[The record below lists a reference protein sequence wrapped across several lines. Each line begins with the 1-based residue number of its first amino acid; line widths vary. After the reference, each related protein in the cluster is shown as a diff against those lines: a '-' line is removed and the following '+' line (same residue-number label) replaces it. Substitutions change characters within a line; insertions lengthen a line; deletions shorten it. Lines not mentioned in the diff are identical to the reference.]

1 MTREFKSTRTKHKR
15 RPLRALQS
23 PPGAPGIRTVPTVGQ
38 RYLLTMSIGDDT
50 DRDQLFMD
58 WVGGVIR
65 QFKTQGWTRERVAE
79 AGDVSRNQL
88 YQWEGRGKKGF
99 SRPHPDKVRT
109 FCEGLGIPWELP
121 FRIMGWDT
129 SGRRHT
135 PPQPEVKSEI
145 DRRIGLLLVAL
156 DLPGISD
163 DERRELDVQ
172 LARLR
177 ATQRMNEDAIKAADE
192 ALKRHGAA

>member
-1 MTREFKSTRTKHKR
+1 
-15 RPLRALQS
+15 
-23 PPGAPGIRTVPTVGQ
+23 
-38 RYLLTMSIGDDT
+38 MSFGDDT

-58 WVGGVIR
+58 WVSGVIR
-65 QFKTQGWTRERVAE
+65 EFKGKGWTREQVSA
-79 AGDVSRNQL
+79 AGKVSRNQL

-99 SRPHPDKVRT
+99 SKPTPGKVKE
-109 FCEGLGIPWELP
+109 FCEGLDIPWEAP
-121 FRIMGWDT
+121 FRILGWDT
-129 SGRRHT
+129 SATRRK
-135 PPQPEVKSEI
+135 PPQPDTTSEI
-145 DRRIGLLLVAL
+145 ERRISMLLVAL

-172 LARLR
+172 LARLQ